1 MNNQNSNQ
9 SKGNRSANHR
19 AGDNPRNDT
28 QKHQYSDYEAEQTND
43 ENFKAGKPKK
53 DMDFRDKS
61 DNLAD
66 EENQNET
73 DK

>member
-19 AGDNPRNDT
+19 AGDNPRSDT
-28 QKHQYSDYEAEQTND
+28 QKHQYSDYNEEQTND
-43 ENFKAGKPKK
+43 ELFKGGKPKV
-53 DMDFRDKS
+53 DMDFRDKA

-66 EENQNET
+66 EEEN
-73 DK
+73 KK